1 VSRVCLVGVGLIGGS
16 LGLALREA
24 GWEVLGVD
32 PDRASLARALE
43 IGAIDGAV
51 ELEEGASRAELAV
64 IATPVEEVIPTCRKL
79 LPALARDALVMDVAS
94 TKCAIVQKAEEILPG
109 RFIGGHP
116 MAGSEK
122 GGIDAADPYLFE
134 NAPFVLCPGTGVD
147 SKAIARAE
155 ELVRKVGAIPIQM
168 TAQEH
173 DEVVGMISHLPH
185 LCAVALLDTLTG
197 LEQKDQAMQLAA
209 GGFRDLTRI
218 ASGSPELRRGILGSN
233 RWVVAQLL
241 GELQK
246 SLQKSKEFLEQ
257 GDLTGL
263 TAQLA
268 KAKETREKLPARR
281 KGLLGASYELLLSLP
296 DRPGSLAKVT
306 AVLAEAE
313 INIQD
318 LEILRVREGEG
329 GTVKLSFASDQAQ
342 QKAAERLRASGFKP
356 VLRHE

>member
-1 VSRVCLVGVGLIGGS
+1 MSRVCLVGVGLIGGS

-116 MAGSEK
+116 MAGSES
-122 GGIDAADPYLFE
+122 GIDAADPYLFE
-134 NAPFVLCPGTGVD
+134 NALCPLPRDRCGLEGD
-147 SKAIARAE
+147 SAGRGAGE
-155 ELVRKVGAIPIQM
+155 ESGAIPIQM

-173 DEVVGMISHLPH
+173 DEVVGMISHLPL

-218 ASGSPELRRGILGSN
+218 ASGSPELWRGILGSN

-268 KAKETREKLPARR
+268 KAKETREKLPAQKGPFRR
-281 KGLLGASYELLLSLP
+281 K
-296 DRPGSLAKVT
+296 
-306 AVLAEAE
+306 
-313 INIQD
+313 
-318 LEILRVREGEG
+318 
-329 GTVKLSFASDQAQ
+329 
-342 QKAAERLRASGFKP
+342 LRASPLSAGSAWLP
-356 VLRHE
+356 CQSHCSAC